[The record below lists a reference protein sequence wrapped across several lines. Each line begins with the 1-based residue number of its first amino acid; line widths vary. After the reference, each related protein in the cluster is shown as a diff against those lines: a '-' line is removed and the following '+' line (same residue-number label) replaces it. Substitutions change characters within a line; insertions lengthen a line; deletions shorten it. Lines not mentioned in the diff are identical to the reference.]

1 MYQDL
6 SMCHDW
12 PVENA
17 MVNLPIEMT
26 GNSKLTFGNT
36 LRTQNI
42 NIGAAY
48 LMLILTEVKLHLAR
62 YSNGEMT
69 VNQYFHN
76 LQKKNNNK
84 KKNSKAKL
92 SFTHLS
98 RDSDFIKSFVTQWT
112 LFLVRVIKSNS
123 YSCFSYTS
131 LPTLVHKLL

>member
-1 MYQDL
+1 
-6 SMCHDW
+6 MCHDW

-26 GNSKLTFGNT
+26 GNSKITFGNT

-76 LQKKNNNK
+76 LQKKK
-84 KKNSKAKL
+84 KTTKRKIVKL
-92 SFTHLS
+92 SYLLLTCLE
-98 RDSDFIKSFVTQWT
+98 T
-112 LFLVRVIKSNS
+112 VISSKVS
-123 YSCFSYTS
+123 
-131 LPTLVHKLL
+131 

>member
-1 MYQDL
+1 
-6 SMCHDW
+6 MCHDW

-26 GNSKLTFGNT
+26 GNSKITFGNT

-76 LQKKNNNK
+76 LQKKKKNK

>member
-1 MYQDL
+1 
-6 SMCHDW
+6 MCHDW

-26 GNSKLTFGNT
+26 GNSKITFGNT

-76 LQKKNNNK
+76 LQKKK
-84 KKNSKAKL
+84 KQQQKEK
-92 SFTHLS
+92 
-98 RDSDFIKSFVTQWT
+98 
-112 LFLVRVIKSNS
+112 
-123 YSCFSYTS
+123 
-131 LPTLVHKLL
+131 

>member
-1 MYQDL
+1 
-6 SMCHDW
+6 
-12 PVENA
+12 

-26 GNSKLTFGNT
+26 GNSKITFGNT

-76 LQKKNNNK
+76 LQKKK
-84 KKNSKAKL
+84 KTTKRKIVKL
-92 SFTHLS
+92 SYLLLTCLE
-98 RDSDFIKSFVTQWT
+98 T
-112 LFLVRVIKSNS
+112 VISSKVS
-123 YSCFSYTS
+123 
-131 LPTLVHKLL
+131 

>member
-1 MYQDL
+1 
-6 SMCHDW
+6 MCHDW

-26 GNSKLTFGNT
+26 GNSKITFGNT

-76 LQKKNNNK
+76 LQKKK
-84 KKNSKAKL
+84 KQQKEQKTKTTKIVKL
-92 SFTHLS
+92 SYLLLTCLE
-98 RDSDFIKSFVTQWT
+98 T
-112 LFLVRVIKSNS
+112 VISSKVS
-123 YSCFSYTS
+123 
-131 LPTLVHKLL
+131 

>member
-1 MYQDL
+1 
-6 SMCHDW
+6 MCHDW

-26 GNSKLTFGNT
+26 GNSKIAFGNT

-76 LQKKNNNK
+76 LQKKNK
-84 KKNSKAKL
+84 QQKEK
-92 SFTHLS
+92 
-98 RDSDFIKSFVTQWT
+98 
-112 LFLVRVIKSNS
+112 
-123 YSCFSYTS
+123 
-131 LPTLVHKLL
+131 

>member
-1 MYQDL
+1 
-6 SMCHDW
+6 MCHDW

-26 GNSKLTFGNT
+26 GNSKITFGNT

-76 LQKKNNNK
+76 LQKKK
-84 KKNSKAKL
+84 TTTKRKIVKL
-92 SFTHLS
+92 SYLLLTCLE
-98 RDSDFIKSFVTQWT
+98 T
-112 LFLVRVIKSNS
+112 VISSKVS
-123 YSCFSYTS
+123 
-131 LPTLVHKLL
+131 

>member
-1 MYQDL
+1 MYHDL

-26 GNSKLTFGNT
+26 GNSKITFGNT

-76 LQKKNNNK
+76 LQKKNK
-84 KKNSKAKL
+84 KQKEK
-92 SFTHLS
+92 
-98 RDSDFIKSFVTQWT
+98 
-112 LFLVRVIKSNS
+112 
-123 YSCFSYTS
+123 
-131 LPTLVHKLL
+131 